1 MSYKVQKAC
10 KICGKLYTPC
20 SDCENDKTSFHWRTV
35 ACSRE
40 CGMKYFK
47 KIEES
52 RNGKTDNFPLQSE
65 DIELTNTKPS
75 VTISEEIIK
84 PKRTRKK

>member
-1 MSYKVQKAC
+1 M
-10 KICGKLYTPC
+10 CGKLYTPC
-20 SDCENDKTSFHWRTV
+20 SDCENDKTAFHWRTV

-40 CGMKYFK
+40 CGLKYFK

-52 RNGKTDNFPLQSE
+52 RNGKINNPFLLSE
-65 DIELTNTKPS
+65 DAEPNNKELS

-84 PKRTRKK
+84 PKRTRKNSKNNEESE